1 MPLSTIFPYLLRF
14 LASEISRYGDQLDT
28 STRIGARIKA
38 VRIRSGLTLRQVSQR
53 SGVPLSTIA
62 KVEKGQKTSADTLVK
77 IARGLGVLFDIL
89 VHENVVSDSAGGRHV
104 TDTGESTLHYE
115 TALYNYEV
123 HGSRLRPKAML
134 PLLITVKTRTVP
146 PKDDWST
153 HAGEEFL
160 YVCRGAIELHTEFYT
175 PTRLDTGESAYF
187 DSKMRHCYRSL
198 TDDDALVLSVCT
210 QDPTSPQPKLPGQC
224 ASDDSHDTFPLPS
237 PTE

>member
-1 MPLSTIFPYLLRF
+1 MDTN
-14 LASEISRYGDQLDT
+14 LDT

-38 VRIRSGLTLRQVSQR
+38 VRNRSGLTLRQVSQR

-62 KVEKGQKTSADTLVK
+62 RIEKGQKTSADTLVK

-89 VHENVVSDSAGGRHV
+89 VHEDAVNDSAGGRYV
-104 TDTGESTLHYE
+104 TDTRDSTLGYE

-123 HGSRLRPKAML
+123 HSSRLRPKAML

-160 YVCRGAIELHTEFYT
+160 YVCRGTIELHTEFYT
-175 PTRLDTGESAYF
+175 PTRLTCGESAYF
-187 DSKMRHCYRSL
+187 DSKMRHCYRCL

-210 QDPTSPQPKLPGQC
+210 QDPTSQQPQLPAQC
-224 ASDDSHDTFPLPS
+224 SREESHDEFPFPGH
-237 PTE
+237 TE